1 MKYLEIFILTN
12 ICFQIYNNE
21 YHNHILLNIYI
32 KINFLFL
39 IFIGSIIFIDRK
51 KKIKYLEYLLYGIF
65 LFIFM
70 NL

>member
-1 MKYLEIFILTN
+1 MKYLEIFILAN

-32 KINFLFL
+32 KINLLFL
-39 IFIGSIIFIDRK
+39 MFIGIIIFIDR